1 MSLIF
6 DFRYDSGYNQD
17 VSKALQE
24 KLMTVIKI
32 PEKEAKAV
40 SFAKFRCLQNMSRRS
55 QAYMRANAK
64 RTMKQNVSIFVTSN
78 FLHHVMEVVLIYVY
92 HAE

>member
-1 MSLIF
+1 
-6 DFRYDSGYNQD
+6 
-17 VSKALQE
+17 
-24 KLMTVIKI
+24 MTVIKI

-64 RTMKQNVSIFVTSN
+64 RTMKQNVSIFVTPN
-78 FLHHVMEVVLIYVY
+78 FLHHVMEVVLIYIYTLNSVN
-92 HAE
+92 HCVCSGEWLS